1 MKQTLNYNFNGISR
15 SEYACSLLPYCLIA
29 LFFGLLIAGCGEK
42 PSQVNETIKD
52 KTQAIAVRTLKA
64 EPRTFERRI
73 TVQGNLQSKYVANV
87 AARIAGNLDTIFVD
101 AGDPV
106 EANTTELF
114 QIDPVTLQNAVTAS
128 EQQLAVMEAALEVAR
143 ATLGKAEAEA
153 GKAELDVARYQRL
166 YKDGRVTPNEFEL
179 RQVQYVQAK
188 AGLAVSKAQVALSE
202 SQVEQAVA
210 TLEISRKNLKD
221 SKSMAPISGFVTL
234 RSKEPGEQVGLGEVV
249 LRIEDPS
256 YIEAVAYLPAEYFAD
271 VTPGKTQARLTIAGR
286 DSGTFIVTYRSP
298 VINTTLRTF
307 EIKGKVES
315 KEAVAGAMADM
326 TIVFESRQAIGVP
339 SNSLLIRND
348 TPSLFIAKDG
358 KATLKPVKTGLINE
372 GWTEIRSGLEAV
384 DAVVTEGQTQLR
396 EGMAVRI
403 L

>member
-1 MKQTLNYNFNGISR
+1 MKQSIIF
-15 SEYACSLLPYCLIA
+15 SLLLC
-29 LFFGLLIAGCGEK
+29 LIAGCGEK
-42 PSQVNETIKD
+42 QSKANKPIKE
-52 KTQAIAVRTLKA
+52 KIQSIAVRTLKS

-87 AARIAGNLDTIFVD
+87 AARIAGNLDAIFVD

-106 EANTTELF
+106 DANKTELF

-128 EQQLAVMEAALEVAR
+128 EQQLAVMKASLEVAR
-143 ATLGKAEAEA
+143 ATLGKTEAEA
-153 GKAELDVARYQRL
+153 GKAELDVGRYQRL
-166 YKDGRVTPNEFEL
+166 YKDGHVTPNEFEL
-179 RQVQYVQAK
+179 RQVQYVQSK
-188 AGLAVSKAQVALSE
+188 AGLAVCKAQVALAE
-202 SQVEQAVA
+202 NQVEQAVA

-221 SKSMAPISGFVTL
+221 SKSVAPISGFVTH
-234 RSKEPGEQVGLGEVV
+234 RSKEPGEQVSLGEVV

-256 YIEAVAYLPAEYFAD
+256 YIEAIAYLPAEYYAD
-271 VTPGKTQARLTIAGR
+271 VTPGKTQARLTITGR
-286 DSGTFIVTYRSP
+286 DAGTFTITYRSP

-307 EIKGKVES
+307 EIKGKSES

-326 TIVFESRQAIGVP
+326 TLVFESRKAIGVP
-339 SNSLLIRND
+339 SNCLLIRND
-348 TPSLFIAKDG
+348 TPSVFITKEG
-358 KATLKPVKTGLINE
+358 KATLKQVKTGLIND
-372 GWTEIRSGLEAV
+372 GWTEIISGLEEV

>member
-1 MKQTLNYNFNGISR
+1 MKQTLIFSIL
-15 SEYACSLLPYCLIA
+15 A
-29 LFFGLLIAGCGEK
+29 LLITGCGEK
-42 PSQVNETIKD
+42 PSTANEPIKG
-52 KTQAIAVRTLKA
+52 KIQSIAVRTLKA

-87 AARIAGNLDTIFVD
+87 AARIAGNLDAIFVD
-101 AGDPV
+101 AGASV
-106 EANTTELF
+106 EANKTELF

-128 EQQLAVMEAALEVAR
+128 EQQLAVMKASLEVAR
-143 ATLGKAEAEA
+143 ATLGKTEAEA
-153 GKAELDVARYQRL
+153 GKVEIDVGRYQRL
-166 YKDGRVTPNEFEL
+166 YKDGRITPNEFEL
-179 RQVQYVQAK
+179 RQVQYVQSK
-188 AGLAVSKAQVALSE
+188 AGLAVSKAQVALAE

-221 SKSMAPISGFVTL
+221 SKSVAPISGFVTH
-234 RSKEPGEQVGLGEVV
+234 RSKEPGEQVSLGEVV

-256 YIEAVAYLPAEYFAD
+256 YIEAIAYLPAEYYAD

-286 DSGTFIVTYRSP
+286 DAGTFIVTYRSP

-326 TIVFESRQAIGVP
+326 TLVFESRKAIGVP

-348 TPSLFIAKDG
+348 TPSVFVAKES
-358 KATLKPVKTGLINE
+358 KATLIKVQTGLTND
-372 GWTEIRSGLEAV
+372 GWTEIRTGLEEV
-384 DAVVTEGQTQLR
+384 DSVVTEGQTQLR
-396 EGMAVRI
+396 EGMTVTI
-403 L
+403 LK

>member
-1 MKQTLNYNFNGISR
+1 MKQTLIVSF
-15 SEYACSLLPYCLIA
+15 LLV
-29 LFFGLLIAGCGEK
+29 LIAGCGEK
-42 PSQVNETIKD
+42 PSKASETLQG
-52 KTQAIAVRTLKA
+52 KTQSLAVRTIKA

-87 AARIAGNLDTIFVD
+87 AARIAGNLDAIFVD

-106 EANTTELF
+106 EANKTDLF
-114 QIDPVTLQNAVTAS
+114 QIDPITLKNAVTAS
-128 EQQLAVMEAALEVAR
+128 EQQLAVTKASLEVAR
-143 ATLGKAEAEA
+143 ATLGKSEAEA
-153 GKAELDVARYQRL
+153 GKVEMDVGRYQRL

-188 AGLAVSKAQVALSE
+188 AGLAVSKAQASLSE

-221 SKSMAPISGFVTL
+221 SKSVAPISGFVTH
-234 RSKEPGEQVGLGEVV
+234 RSKEPGEQVSLGEVV

-256 YIEAVAYLPAEYFAD
+256 YIEAIAYLPAEYYAD

-286 DSGTFIVTYRSP
+286 DGGTFIVTYRSS

-326 TIVFESRQAIGVP
+326 TIVFESRKAIGVP
-339 SNSLLIRND
+339 SNCLLIRND
-348 TPSLFIAKDG
+348 TPSVFITKER
-358 KATLKPVKTGLINE
+358 KATLKQVKTGLIND
-372 GWTEIRSGLEAV
+372 GWTEITSGLEEI

-396 EGMAVRI
+396 EGIAVRI

>member
-1 MKQTLNYNFNGISR
+1 MKQTLIFSIL
-15 SEYACSLLPYCLIA
+15 A
-29 LFFGLLIAGCGEK
+29 LLITGCGEK
-42 PSQVNETIKD
+42 PSKANEPKKE
-52 KTQAIAVRTLKA
+52 KTQSIAVRTLKA
-64 EPRTFERRI
+64 KPRTFERRI

-87 AARIAGNLDTIFVD
+87 AARVAGNLDAIFVD

-114 QIDPVTLQNAVTAS
+114 QIDPVTLQNVVTAS
-128 EQQLAVMEAALEVAR
+128 EQQLAVMEASREVAR
-143 ATLGKAEAEA
+143 AALGKAEAEA
-153 GKAELDVARYQRL
+153 GKVEIDVGRYQRL
-166 YKDGRVTPNEFEL
+166 YKDGRITPNEFEL

-188 AGLAVSKAQVALSE
+188 AGLAVSKAQVALAE

-221 SKSMAPISGFVTL
+221 SKSVAPISGFVTH
-234 RSKEPGEQVGLGEVV
+234 RSKEPGEQVSLGEVV
-249 LRIEDPS
+249 MRIEDPS
-256 YIEAVAYLPAEYFAD
+256 YIEAIAYLPAEYYTD

-286 DSGTFIVTYRSP
+286 DAGTFTITYRSP

-326 TIVFESRQAIGVP
+326 TLVFESRKAIGIP

-348 TPSLFIAKDG
+348 TPCVFVAKES
-358 KATLKPVKTGLINE
+358 KATLIKVQTGLTND
-372 GWTEIRSGLEAV
+372 GWTEIRTGLEEV
-384 DAVVTEGQTQLR
+384 DSVVTEGQTQLR
-396 EGMAVRI
+396 EGMTVTI
-403 L
+403 LK

>member
-1 MKQTLNYNFNGISR
+1 MKQTLIVSF
-15 SEYACSLLPYCLIA
+15 LLV
-29 LFFGLLIAGCGEK
+29 LIAGCGEK
-42 PSQVNETIKD
+42 PSKASETLQG
-52 KTQAIAVRTLKA
+52 KTQSLAVRTIKA

-87 AARIAGNLDTIFVD
+87 AARIAGNLDAIFVD

-106 EANTTELF
+106 EANKTDLF
-114 QIDPVTLQNAVTAS
+114 QIDPITLKNAVTAS
-128 EQQLAVMEAALEVAR
+128 EQQLAVTKASLEVAR
-143 ATLGKAEAEA
+143 ATLGKSEAEA
-153 GKAELDVARYQRL
+153 GKVEMDVGRYQRL

-188 AGLAVSKAQVALSE
+188 AGLAVSKAQASLSE

-221 SKSMAPISGFVTL
+221 SKSVAPISGFVTH
-234 RSKEPGEQVGLGEVV
+234 RSKEPGEQVSLGEVV

-256 YIEAVAYLPAEYFAD
+256 YIEAIAYLPAEYYAD

-286 DSGTFIVTYRSP
+286 DGGTFIVTYRSS

-307 EIKGKVES
+307 EIKGKSES

-326 TIVFESRQAIGVP
+326 TLVFESRKAIGVP
-339 SNSLLIRND
+339 SNCLLIRND
-348 TPSLFIAKDG
+348 TPSVFITKER
-358 KATLKPVKTGLINE
+358 KATLKQVKTGLIND
-372 GWTEIRSGLEAV
+372 GWTEITSGLEEI

-396 EGMAVRI
+396 EGIAVRI

>member
-1 MKQTLNYNFNGISR
+1 MKQTLIVSF
-15 SEYACSLLPYCLIA
+15 LLV
-29 LFFGLLIAGCGEK
+29 LIAGCGEK
-42 PSQVNETIKD
+42 PSKASETLQG
-52 KTQAIAVRTLKA
+52 KTQSLAVRTIKA

-87 AARIAGNLDTIFVD
+87 AARIAGNLDAIFVD

-106 EANTTELF
+106 EANKTDLF
-114 QIDPVTLQNAVTAS
+114 QIDPITLKNAVTAS
-128 EQQLAVMEAALEVAR
+128 EQQLAVTKASLEVAR
-143 ATLGKAEAEA
+143 ATLGKSEAEA
-153 GKAELDVARYQRL
+153 GKVEMDVGRYQRL

-188 AGLAVSKAQVALSE
+188 AGLAVSKAQASLSE

-221 SKSMAPISGFVTL
+221 SKSVAPISGFVTH
-234 RSKEPGEQVGLGEVV
+234 RSKEPGEQVSLGEVV

-256 YIEAVAYLPAEYFAD
+256 YIEAIAYLPAEYYAD

-286 DSGTFIVTYRSP
+286 DGGTFIVTYRSP

-307 EIKGKVES
+307 EIKGKAES

-326 TIVFESRQAIGVP
+326 TIVFESRKAIGVP

-348 TPSLFIAKDG
+348 SPSVFVTKEG
-358 KATLKPVKTGLINE
+358 KATLIKVQTGLTND
-372 GWTEIRSGLEAV
+372 GWTEIRTGLEEV
-384 DAVVTEGQTQLR
+384 DSVVTEGQTQLR
-396 EGMAVRI
+396 EGMTVTI
-403 L
+403 LK